1 MGYNLSESQM
11 ITLYRDAKDKEKQ
24 ITILAE
30 LNACG
35 TDTII
40 DILRR
45 HGYDQSTQKTA

>member
-35 TDTII
+35 TDTIT

-45 HGYDQSTQKTA
+45 HGYELPFSKTA